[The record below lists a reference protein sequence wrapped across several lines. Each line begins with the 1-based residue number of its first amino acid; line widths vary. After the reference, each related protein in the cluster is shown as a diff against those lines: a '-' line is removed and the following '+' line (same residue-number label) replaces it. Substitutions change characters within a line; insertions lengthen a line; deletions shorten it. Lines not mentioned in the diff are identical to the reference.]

1 MSNPEV
7 AIPIQLRDRILAG
20 RERLLATEAI
30 PTGDELTQILSHFR
44 ERFGPAALDR
54 LEGEELLEA
63 VHNHSNRDSL
73 VYWLEFKNDD
83 EFPAVFGSISGGS
96 ALKFGLYRRKET
108 GAWMTGRSVDQKEVT
123 TAEAIKIAGKHRD
136 QLVRGTK
143 LLDEM
148 PAEASQQDYVELQTA
163 MDQEATDVSRAAW
176 GHKYFHLMHP
186 ERLDD
191 FHVTHFQQYFLVKL
205 LLRPPDGDKRYVFGA
220 FYAALREELGMPMTH
235 LTRALG
241 ECFGS
246 PQTTWR
252 LFCRYQNS
260 DCDGWPMMRDGGH
273 AAVRWKQLPD
283 MTATLQAAD
292 PREALRNSLLE
303 NLGERGENTR
313 DASQLYAFAAKME
326 VGDTVLACHGPRVF
340 GVGEVTGPY
349 EYANDGTDWPHRRAV
364 RWIDEGEWTHAALDT
379 PSRRVV
385 QAVRDL
391 DVLVESERHKLGGT
405 IVVPPPTVEGLRGVP
420 LRIQEI
426 LERKGQ
432 VVLFGPPGT
441 GKTYWAKRAAIE
453 LAARKNL
460 QIGAAQLTEAQRERL
475 LGREGYIRACTFHP
489 AYGYEDFLE
498 GYRPHTVDGQLSFQM
513 RAGVF
518 KQLCQTAAANLD
530 SSYYLI
536 IDEINRGDIPRIFG
550 ELLTLLEKDKRSQT
564 AILPVS
570 GDSFSVP
577 PNVFVIGTM
586 NTADRSIALLDAA
599 LRRRFGFVELM
610 PDSSLLDR
618 VVIEGMDLRA
628 WFQALNGRIIEEL
641 GGDARNLQIGHA
653 YLLMDGKPVS
663 TLSQLACILRDDV
676 VPLIQEYCYEDT
688 EALER
693 ILGAGLYDRKRQRVR
708 DELFTSGKEETL
720 MAALAAPAPDVRVTA
735 VATTVELEEQEEDQE
750 DLEQGEAIES
760 DEASAP

>member
-1 MSNPEV
+1 MSYAQV
-7 AIPIQLRDRILAG
+7 TIPTQLRDRILAA
-20 RERLLATEAI
+20 RERLLAAEVI
-30 PTGDELTQILSHFR
+30 PTGDELTQILSGFR
-44 ERFGPAALDR
+44 ERFGPATLDR
-54 LEGEELLEA
+54 LEGEELLET

-83 EFPAVFGSISGGS
+83 EFPAVFGSIAGGS

-108 GAWMTGRSVDQKEVT
+108 GAWMTGRSVDQREVT
-123 TAEAIKIAGKHRD
+123 TAEAIKIAAKHRD

-148 PAEASQQDYVELQTA
+148 PGEASQQDYLKLQTA
-163 MDQEATDVSRAAW
+163 MDREATDVSRAAW

-205 LLRPPDGDKRYVFGA
+205 LLRPPDGDKNRYAAGA
-220 FYAALREELGMPMTH
+220 FFAALREELGIPMNH
-235 LTRALG
+235 LTRAMG

-252 LFCRYQNS
+252 LFCRYQKP
-260 DCDGWPMMRDGGH
+260 DRDGWPMMRDGGYV
-273 AAVRWKQLPD
+273 AVGWKQLPD
-283 MTATLQAAD
+283 MTTTLQASD
-292 PREALRNSLLE
+292 PREALKKSLLE

-326 VGDTVLACHGPRVF
+326 EGDTVLASYGPRVF
-340 GVGEVTGPY
+340 GMGEVTGAY
-349 EYANDGTDWPHRRAV
+349 EYVADGTDWPHRRAV
-364 RWIDEGEWTHAALDT
+364 RWIDDGEWTHPALDT
-379 PSRRVV
+379 PSTRVF
-385 QAVRDL
+385 QAVRNL
-391 DVLVESERHKLGGT
+391 DVLVDSERHKLGGT
-405 IVVPPPTVEGLRGVP
+405 IVVPPPTVEALRGVP

-426 LERKGQ
+426 LKRKGQ
-432 VVLFGPPGT
+432 VVLYGPPGT
-441 GKTYWAKRAAIE
+441 GKTYWAKKASIE
-453 LAARKNL
+453 LAARENL
-460 QIGAAQLTEAQRERL
+460 GIGSDSLTETQRERL
-475 LGREGYIRACTFHP
+475 LGPEGYIRSCTFHP

-518 KQLCQTAAANLD
+518 KQLCQTAAANPV

-550 ELLTLLEKDKRSQT
+550 ELLTLLEMDKRT
-564 AILPVS
+564 DEVVLPVS
-570 GDSFSVP
+570 GDTFSVP

-618 VVIEGMDLRA
+618 VVIEGMDLKA

-641 GGDARNLQIGHA
+641 GSDARNLQIGHA
-653 YLLMDGKPVS
+653 YFLTDGKPVS
-663 TLSQLACILRDDV
+663 ALSQLACILRDDV

-693 ILGAGLYDRKRQRVR
+693 ILGSGMYDRKRQRVR
-708 DELFTSGKEETL
+708 DELFTSGREEAL
-720 MAALAAPAPDVRVTA
+720 VEALAAPAPDVRATA
-735 VATTVELEEQEEDQE
+735 DATTAEVEEDDE
-750 DLEQGEAIES
+750 DLEQEEAAES
-760 DEASAP
+760 EQASAP